1 VLDRAEWRKRL
12 PEIETRNHDTVAVV
26 MRSLDEEVLLS
37 SDTGIL
43 TFLDNVDRH
52 PYRLVLRRDHID
64 GIVTIADLQK
74 LPVRTLLFL
83 LVAHVELLLAKT
95 IRQMVGSDEDWLST
109 LDPQRRD
116 YYVEVSWQSLSKANM
131 AVDRLTATQFADKKE
146 ALVQLVTFR
155 DLSRNQAR
163 QQLTKVQNM
172 RDYLVHA
179 VEYAHDRASA
189 LKAARLARQCR

>member
-1 VLDRAEWRKRL
+1 
-12 PEIETRNHDTVAVV
+12 
-26 MRSLDEEVLLS
+26 MRSLDEE
-37 SDTGIL
+37 
-43 TFLDNVDRH
+43 
-52 PYRLVLRRDHID
+52 DHID

-116 YYVEVSWQSLSKANM
+116 YVEASCQSLSKANM

-172 RDYLVHA
+172 RDYLVH
-179 VEYAHDRASA
+179 EYADDRASA